1 MLIDIHIP
9 PPTSPTEPN
18 PTATPQPTP
27 TSPTGPSQSPESH
40 AHPHSHPPAA
50 TLEPTT
56 TFELTPQEYIYI
68 YIHLSIYIYI
78 RAAHSRLCCF
88 YLFGQ
93 KLFLLVK
100 NLFFLLLLIVI
111 STICLF
117 SVENIFFFSKT
128 PQRVR
133 GEYSRVRAYPG
144 KAVFAQKTVQ
154 GEWIALFMQH
164 LSASTRRACASKG
177 LTPKNVFVVCFCFV
191 VRLVFVNWFC
201 SFVV

>member
-1 MLIDIHIP
+1 M
-9 PPTSPTEPN
+9 
-18 PTATPQPTP
+18 
-27 TSPTGPSQSPESH
+27 
-40 AHPHSHPPAA
+40 
-50 TLEPTT
+50 
-56 TFELTPQEYIYI
+56 
-68 YIHLSIYIYI
+68 
-78 RAAHSRLCCF
+78 CCF

-117 SVENIFFFSKT
+117 SVENIYFGSKT

-164 LSASTRRACASKG
+164 LSASTRRVRASKG
-177 LTPKNVFVVCFCFV
+177 LTPKKCVVCFVLFCCSACFCK
-191 VRLVFVNWFC
+191 LVLLIRCVIGLFADHLYTFSGISGQPPGNIDRGSTGDPGSRVTPLETLNPPTTWGH
-201 SFVV
+201 